1 MTMVKVK
8 LNGKTVEAGESMTAL
23 EVARAAG
30 VDIPTLC
37 RHEALGPYGACRLC
51 VVEAEGP
58 MLRRSL
64 VASCT
69 LPVSEGL
76 TVETETP
83 QVKRARKVIFELLLG
98 RSESKKL
105 RELAKRYGVESSRFK
120 APKVEDCV
128 RCALCVRACRDK
140 IGVSA
145 ISFAGRG
152 QKRRVTAEFG
162 KLSDLCIGC
171 GTCANICPT
180 GAIRMED
187 KDGERSIFLKGNTI
201 GRFTLV
207 RCDSCGAPFATK
219 KFLDHVALR
228 VKEQPRTKKSGICPE
243 CERTYYAEA
252 GAGEFLIY

>member
-1 MTMVKVK
+1 MVKMK
-8 LNGKTVEAGESMTAL
+8 LNGRAIEAEESKTAL
-23 EVARAAG
+23 EVARSAG

-51 VVEAEGP
+51 MVEAEGP

-76 TVETETP
+76 SVETETP
-83 QVKRARKVIFELLLG
+83 AVLRARKVIFELLLG
-98 RSESKKL
+98 RSPESEKL
-105 RELAKRYGVESSRFK
+105 RELAKRYGVESTRFA
-120 APKVEDCV
+120 APKTDDCA

-140 IGVSA
+140 IGASA

-162 KLSDLCIGC
+162 KLSEACIGC
-171 GTCANICPT
+171 GTCANLCPT

-187 KDGERSIFLKGNTI
+187 KDGERKIFLKDNVI
-201 GRFTLV
+201 GVFTLV
-207 RCDSCGAPFATK
+207 PCHSCGAPHATR
-219 KFLDHVALR
+219 KFLDAVSGRTHA
-228 VKEQPRTKKSGICPE
+228 QPRTKRTGLCPA
-243 CERTYYAEA
+243 CARREA
-252 GAGEFLIY
+252 AQAIVGEIAAYL